1 MASTIKDIARET
13 GLSLATI
20 SKYLNGGSL
29 REKNRQAIEQ
39 AIRKLDYHVNEYARG
54 LKSNRSRTVG
64 VVIPEL
70 SNLFITQII
79 SVMEGVLQ
87 EKGYSVM
94 VCDCRSDPERE
105 CRAVRFLLEKR
116 VDGLINMPIGA
127 GAHLGPA
134 LEEELPVLLL
144 DRPLPLLAGRVSCVL
159 SDNEGA
165 ARTAARRLLEA
176 GHRQIGIIVGPTDI
190 FTSQLRLKGYREAL
204 EEYGV
209 APCENLIAYSDY
221 TVQGGYRQICRLLEE
236 NRDDDG
242 RVCDELRDD
251 ARRADCAERARRAHP
266 GGALDHRLRQPR
278 SLARGEPAAHHRE
291 PAARGDRAAGG
302 AAHAGSAFG
311 REPHA
316 AHPDAFHLHPG
327 GQKRAPAH
335 AVRCRR
341 QKGKRSFKQTK
352 RSSPRRAESS
362 SFSAPPRPKG
372 RSGAYFT
379 SMVTACGRRL
389 SADTVTVAAPGSS
402 RLRMVSSIR
411 PWCARRTGDWQ
422 SVGS

>member
-127 GAHLGPA
+127 GGTHLEPA
-134 LEEELPVLLL
+134 LEKGLPVLLL
-144 DRPLPLLAGRVSCVL
+144 DRPLASLAGRVSCVL

-165 ARTAARRLLEA
+165 ARTATRRLLEA

-236 NRDDDG
+236 NKTMTA
-242 RVCDELRDD
+242 VFVTNYEMTL
-251 ARRADCAERARRAHP
+251 
-266 GGALDHRLRQPR
+266 GALIALNERGVRIPEELSIIGFDDLDLSRVANPPLTIVSQP
-278 SLARGEPAAHHRE
+278 LEEIGLQ
-291 PAARGDRAAGG
+291 AARLMLDQLSGENRTPLTLTLSTSIQEGK
-302 AAHAGSAFG
+302 S
-311 REPHA
+311 
-316 AHPDAFHLHPG
+316 
-327 GQKRAPAH
+327 
-335 AVRCRR
+335 VR
-341 QKGKRSFKQTK
+341 QLT
-352 RSSPRRAESS
+352 P
-362 SFSAPPRPKG
+362 
-372 RSGAYFT
+372 
-379 SMVTACGRRL
+379 
-389 SADTVTVAAPGSS
+389 
-402 RLRMVSSIR
+402 
-411 PWCARRTGDWQ
+411 
-422 SVGS
+422 

>member
-127 GAHLGPA
+127 GAHLEPA
-134 LEEELPVLLL
+134 LEKELPVLLL
-144 DRPLPLLAGRVSCVL
+144 DRPLPLLANRVSCVL

-209 APCENLIAYSDY
+209 TPCENLIAYSDY

-236 NRDDDG
+236 NKDMTA
-242 RVCDELRDD
+242 VFVTNYEMTL
-251 ARRADCAERARRAHP
+251 
-266 GGALDHRLRQPR
+266 GALIALNERGVRIPEELSIIGFDNLDLSRVANPPLTIVSQP
-278 SLARGEPAAHHRE
+278 LEEIGLQ
-291 PAARGDRAAGG
+291 AARLMLDQLSGENRTPLTLTLSTSIQEGK
-302 AAHAGSAFG
+302 S
-311 REPHA
+311 
-316 AHPDAFHLHPG
+316 
-327 GQKRAPAH
+327 
-335 AVRCRR
+335 VR
-341 QKGKRSFKQTK
+341 QLT
-352 RSSPRRAESS
+352 
-362 SFSAPPRPKG
+362 
-372 RSGAYFT
+372 
-379 SMVTACGRRL
+379 L
-389 SADTVTVAAPGSS
+389 
-402 RLRMVSSIR
+402 
-411 PWCARRTGDWQ
+411 
-422 SVGS
+422 

>member
-127 GAHLGPA
+127 GAHLEPA
-134 LEEELPVLLL
+134 LEKELPVLLL
-144 DRPLPLLAGRVSCVL
+144 DRPLASLAGRVSCVL

-236 NRDDDG
+236 NRTMTA
-242 RVCDELRDD
+242 VFVTNYEMTL
-251 ARRADCAERARRAHP
+251 
-266 GGALDHRLRQPR
+266 GALIALNERGVRIPEELSIIGFDNLDLSRVANPPLTIVSQP
-278 SLARGEPAAHHRE
+278 LEEIGLQ
-291 PAARGDRAAGG
+291 AARLMLDQLSGENRTPLTLTLSTSIQEGK
-302 AAHAGSAFG
+302 S
-311 REPHA
+311 
-316 AHPDAFHLHPG
+316 
-327 GQKRAPAH
+327 
-335 AVRCRR
+335 VR
-341 QKGKRSFKQTK
+341 QLT
-352 RSSPRRAESS
+352 P
-362 SFSAPPRPKG
+362 
-372 RSGAYFT
+372 
-379 SMVTACGRRL
+379 
-389 SADTVTVAAPGSS
+389 
-402 RLRMVSSIR
+402 
-411 PWCARRTGDWQ
+411 
-422 SVGS
+422 